1 MIIDGF
7 SISEIRHAISL
18 IVPTLESYKHLLQKL
33 TGLRITLQQC
43 ESSRANKFDGEHL
56 IACRLPAGWY
66 MLEARPN
73 DDSLGHTIIVQ
84 CYSDKNASISTGKQ
98 MMQLGNTRIT
108 KRIIRVEARSCCV
121 RLAFDTRISV
131 NTMPAL
137 TFVRLNKHMAR
148 NRIQRALRTACVKTG
163 VEFDIGYSTKTRTAL
178 EHLYRAYCDKNTA
191 YDIADAYYDS
201 RSRYKKF
208 TSRPVSSLRS
218 QSAYGARYS
227 LIYTDEDDVAPSAQE
242 AQTPLLIL
250 STRDVLLHG
259 SFLQTLDEISSA
271 AQRDNVGRFLWYTD
285 HDHINDNGEHLEP
298 CFKPGWNIELLRQG
312 NYIGALVIVS
322 RQLYGDL
329 GGLNFSLGESA
340 LFDFLLRVA
349 EVIDENAVQR
359 LPGIDYG
366 MPASRFHAPH
376 GFFLGGHDHAVMQAY
391 LQRHALSGLTLSS
404 GHYHGLWKAHR
415 SLRGQQPT
423 VDILIPTRDQADLLQ
438 QCIGSIMSLTSYD
451 NYTITVIDNDSKE
464 AQTRAFH
471 AKMSSLANYRRIDFC
486 GDFNYSAI
494 NNFAASKSD
503 AEYLILLNNDTEV
516 LQENWLQ
523 RMIAELG
530 QEDVAC
536 VGTRLIYPNG
546 LLQHAGVTA
555 GLHGV
560 AGHRNQFACS
570 DEHGYA
576 ASINLC
582 ADVSAVTGACLG
594 IRRSLYQSI
603 GGLNDKDLKVAFN
616 DVDLCLRARDLG
628 YRNLYLAD
636 VILKHHESVS
646 RGMDDNAQKK
656 ARFQSEVDYMKKM
669 HAYWID
675 DDPAWHP
682 FFSRR
687 SAKPKLASEGH
698 TWIADRRR
706 YAA

>member
-1 MIIDGF
+1 M
-7 SISEIRHAISL
+7 
-18 IVPTLESYKHLLQKL
+18 PTLESFKQLLQQL
-33 TGLRITLQQC
+33 TGLRITLQQS
-43 ESSRANKFDGEHL
+43 ESCCAHQSDDEEL
-56 IACRLPAGWY
+56 VACRLPAGWY
-66 MLEARPN
+66 MLEARPDN
-73 DDSLGHTIIVQ
+73 DSLGRTIIVQ
-84 CYSDKNASISTGKQ
+84 CYSDMNASISTGKQ
-98 MMQLGNTRIT
+98 MMQLGNTRIA
-108 KRIIRVEARSCCV
+108 KRIIRVDASSRCV
-121 RLAFDTRISV
+121 RLAFDTLISV
-131 NTMPAL
+131 DAMPAL
-137 TFVRLNKHMAR
+137 TFVRLSKYVAR
-148 NRIQRALRTACVKTG
+148 DRMQRALRNACVNT
-163 VEFDIGYSTKTRTAL
+163 DIVFETAYHTKTRTAL
-178 EHLYRAYCDKNTA
+178 AHLYKAYCDKNA
-191 YDIADAYYDS
+191 PYSIAKAYYDS
-201 RSRYKKF
+201 RRRYKKS

-218 QSAYGARYS
+218 QSGYGVRYS
-227 LIYTDEDDVAPSAQE
+227 LIYTDENDVTPSAQE
-242 AQTPLLIL
+242 AQSALLIL
-250 STRDVLLHG
+250 TTRDVLLYG
-259 SFLQTLDEISSA
+259 SFLQTLDKISSA

-340 LFDFLLRVA
+340 LFDFLLRAA

-366 MPASRFHAPH
+366 MPASQFHAPH
-376 GFFLGGHDHAVMQAY
+376 GFFLGEHDHAVMQAY
-391 LQRHALSGLTLSS
+391 LQRHASSNMTLSP
-404 GHYHGLWKAHR
+404 GHYHGLWKTHR
-415 SLRGQQPT
+415 SLQGQQPT
-423 VDILIPTRDQADLLQ
+423 VDIIIPTRDRTDLLQ
-438 QCIGSIMSLTSYD
+438 QCIRSIMSLTSYD
-451 NYTITVIDNDSKE
+451 NYTITVVDNDSKE
-464 AQTRAFH
+464 AKTRAFH
-471 AKMSSLANYRRIDFC
+471 AQMSSLANYRRIDFC

-646 RGMDDNAQKK
+646 RGMDDNAQK
-656 ARFQSEVDYMKKM
+656 R
-669 HAYWID
+669 HAFNLKWTI
-675 DDPAWHP
+675 
-682 FFSRR
+682 
-687 SAKPKLASEGH
+687 
-698 TWIADRRR
+698 
-706 YAA
+706 